1 MLQLTHSAFAVGIMA
16 FAQFM
21 PFTLF
26 GLFGGVLVDRLDA
39 RRTVIFTQ
47 LAQLGTHLGIAVAD
61 PAAGGVNLF
70 VGAVRD
76 HHGGQSVTS
85 LDYSAHP
92 SAIDRLRE
100 VASGVV
106 EEFEVIALA
115 AVHRTGHLE
124 VGDTAVIVAVS
135 AAHRGQAYDAS
146 RALID
151 RLKAT
156 VPVWKHQVFADGE
169 EEWVNS
175 P

>member
-1 MLQLTHSAFAVGIMA
+1 MSHPAIRLLDLREKPLDPNEVLAAV
-16 FAQFM
+16 
-21 PFTLF
+21 
-26 GLFGGVLVDRLDA
+26 D
-39 RRTVIFTQ
+39 
-47 LAQLGTHLGIAVAD
+47 D

-70 VGAVRD
+70 VGVVRD
-76 HHGGQSVTS
+76 HDRGESVAH

-92 SAIDRLRE
+92 SALQRLEE
-100 VASGVV
+100 VARGVAQ
-106 EEFEVIALA
+106 EFDAVALA

-124 VGDTAVIVAVS
+124 VGDIAVLVAVS

-151 RLKAT
+151 RLKAN
-156 VPVWKHQVFADGE
+156 VPVWKHQVFADGR

>member
-1 MLQLTHSAFAVGIMA
+1 MTSRA
-16 FAQFM
+16 
-21 PFTLF
+21 TD
-26 GLFGGVLVDRLDA
+26 GLPPAIRLLDLRETALDPAEVLSVVD
-39 RRTVIFTQ
+39 
-47 LAQLGTHLGIAVAD
+47 D

-70 VGAVRD
+70 VGMVRD
-76 HHGGQSVTS
+76 HDHGESVDH
-85 LDYSAHP
+85 LDYTAHRT
-92 SAIDRLRE
+92 ALQRLEE
-100 VASGVV
+100 VAVGVS

-115 AVHRTGHLE
+115 AVHRTGRLE
-124 VGDTAVIVAVS
+124 IGDIAVVVAVS

-156 VPVWKHQVFADGE
+156 LPVWKHQVFGDGR